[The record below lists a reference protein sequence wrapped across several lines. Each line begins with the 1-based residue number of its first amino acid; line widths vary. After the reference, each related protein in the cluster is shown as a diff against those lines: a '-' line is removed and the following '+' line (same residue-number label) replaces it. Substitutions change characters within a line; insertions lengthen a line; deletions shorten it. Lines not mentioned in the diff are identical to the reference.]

1 MNNESEFFTGISKHS
16 KTMYENKSVKRVFS
30 YIVLECLDIPVSRG
44 APDSAFSYPTGYRIC
59 RIFEKYP
66 ARISCR
72 IPDISVDKA
81 QPFFAGWILELHNK
95 WGLVTIF

>member
-16 KTMYENKSVKRVFS
+16 KTMYENKRVKRVFS

-66 ARISCR
+66 AGYLKYPAGYRIVQLSHYPARISGR
-72 IPDISVDKA
+72 I
-81 QPFFAGWILELHNK
+81 
-95 WGLVTIF
+95 

>member
-1 MNNESEFFTGISKHS
+1 MN
-16 KTMYENKSVKRVFS
+16 
-30 YIVLECLDIPVSRG
+30 RG

-59 RIFEKYP
+59 QIFEQYP
-66 ARISCR
+66 ARISGR